1 MGVIP
6 ITVGLGIYLVP
17 LQVGARGA
25 SFPRGL
31 QLSFWAWLM
40 SSAILVV
47 AVLNDGGI
55 GGRSNEMSRLG
66 MIAVGGQILALS
78 LGLAIVMATL
88 FTLRTH
94 GMNLR
99 RVPLFSF
106 SLMVSGFVWI
116 VTLSS
121 VLAEIVGAY
130 ASRATAMTIRD
141 SLETRIDFL
150 SWAPATMALAIPVLG
165 IIGDIAVTQSG
176 KRLLNRD
183 IFQDLIALF
192 GVSTI
197 GVWAIDPTTSVN
209 NLVWT
214 LMVALSCLSVLAYLG
229 GLAAHMRGAA
239 VRPSSGLV
247 LSGASAALLLLSLLC
262 GALVMINNF
271 GKSADGWLG
280 LGMVNGLFASAQRGF
295 VVGAAITGLVAA
307 IFHWGPK
314 LFGSAPKQSIGS
326 LLAPMLLVGGLAA
339 GGGGVVFTIGT
350 ASDTDLTSVSGFVT
364 AVGLAILAVSVFMVG
379 LATSRS
385 TGEGE
390 ANPWEGQ
397 TLEWTTSSP
406 PPEDNFGPTP
416 PKVDSAAPLLDS
428 PQEGDN

>member
-1 MGVIP
+1 
-6 ITVGLGIYLVP
+6 
-17 LQVGARGA
+17 
-25 SFPRGL
+25 
-31 QLSFWAWLM
+31 
-40 SSAILVV
+40 
-47 AVLNDGGI
+47 
-55 GGRSNEMSRLG
+55 
-66 MIAVGGQILALS
+66 
-78 LGLAIVMATL
+78 
-88 FTLRTH
+88 
-94 GMNLR
+94 
-99 RVPLFSF
+99 
-106 SLMVSGFVWI
+106 
-116 VTLSS
+116 
-121 VLAEIVGAY
+121 
-130 ASRATAMTIRD
+130 
-141 SLETRIDFL
+141 
-150 SWAPATMALAIPVLG
+150 
-165 IIGDIAVTQSG
+165 
-176 KRLLNRD
+176 
-183 IFQDLIALF
+183 
-192 GVSTI
+192 
-197 GVWAIDPTTSVN
+197 
-209 NLVWT
+209 
-214 LMVALSCLSVLAYLG
+214 
-229 GLAAHMRGAA
+229 
-239 VRPSSGLV
+239 
-247 LSGASAALLLLSLLC
+247 LLLLSLLC